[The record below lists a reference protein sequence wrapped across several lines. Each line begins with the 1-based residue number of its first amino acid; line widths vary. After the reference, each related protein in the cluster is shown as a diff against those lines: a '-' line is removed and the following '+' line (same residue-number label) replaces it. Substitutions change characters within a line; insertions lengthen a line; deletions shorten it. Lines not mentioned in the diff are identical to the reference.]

1 MIIKICQIIMII
13 FLFTMTAQAQTPS
26 GAPAPSLTPDYPD
39 MSTNPAPEPESTLTS
54 PQLPPSAEQG
64 PYSLPRNRPPAEMPQ
79 HQYPSQRPRVESPG
93 VRSEPVYPGS
103 RYNNPSNGAALPG
116 QPNAPPQE
124 SSPSDMGPGAQ
135 MPAPPRSLPRY

>member
-1 MIIKICQIIMII
+1 VIIKICQIIMII
-13 FLFTMTAQAQTPS
+13 FLFTITAQAQTPP
-26 GAPAPSLTPDYPD
+26 GTPAPSLIPDSRD
-39 MSTNPAPEPESTLTS
+39 MAEPESTLTS

-103 RYNNPSNGAALPG
+103 RYNNPSSAALPG

-124 SSPSDMGPGAQ
+124 TSPSDMGPGAQ